1 MTPKELLKMI
11 YEVKGYY
18 TGMIDSLVDFEGV
31 NLVLSKKELEL
42 LAGRLVQVKEVTE

>member
-18 TGMIDSLVDFEGV
+18 TDMVNVMVDFEGI
-31 NLVLSKKELEL
+31 NLVLGKSELEK
-42 LAGRLVQVKEVTE
+42 LASRLIKLEVVE